1 MLAPFQ
7 RQLERIYEV
16 EIPHCV
22 DDFLIT
28 DRDTLKSIQGE
39 DACDELEIDEQLL
52 VVQDG
57 DNLDVSLYINE
68 EVMSRLA
75 DDHPSSRLHGGNIA
89 DFCTVMEGVSHF
101 VYLVWNASYERGIS
115 LMELEMQAEIDKYV
129 STAFLFG
136 RQGGGRVPSS
146 LYSWLFEDPE
156 YDASLDRESLERY
169 RDANYYA
176 SRYCARLEKRYL
188 GRGGGRSGRSGL
200 FNDLRRLYR
209 LTNNAKLSCAVQ
221 GA

>member
-7 RQLERIYEV
+7 KQLEQIYEL
-16 EIPHCV
+16 EIPHRV

-28 DRDTLKSIQGE
+28 DREVFRSIQGE
-39 DACDELEIDEQLL
+39 GAPDDPLVDETLL
-52 VVQDG
+52 VAQDG
-57 DNLDVSLYINE
+57 ENLDVSLFISE
-68 EVMSRLA
+68 EVMNRLA
-75 DDHPSSRLHGGNIA
+75 TDSPEAKLHEGNIA

-101 VYLVWNASYERGIS
+101 VYLVWNAGYQRGIS

-136 RQGGGRVPSS
+136 RQGDGRVPSS
-146 LYSWLFEDPE
+146 LHSWLFEDPE
-156 YDASLDRESLERY
+156 YDSSLDERSLERY

-188 GRGGGRSGRSGL
+188 GPNGRGGL

-209 LTNNAKLSCAVQ
+209 LTHNAKLSCAV
-221 GA
+221 GKP

>member
-16 EIPHCV
+16 EIPHSV

-28 DRDTLKSIQGE
+28 DREVLKDIQGDE
-39 DACDELEIDEQLL
+39 ACDEPELDEKLL
-52 VVQDG
+52 VMQDG
-57 DNLDVSLYINE
+57 DNLDISLYISE

-75 DDHPSSRLHGGNIA
+75 DDDPGSRLHDGNLA

-101 VYLVWNASYERGIS
+101 LYLLWNAGYERCVS

-136 RQGGGRVPSS
+136 QQDSGRVPSS
-146 LYSWLFEDPE
+146 LHRWLFEQPE

-176 SRYCARLEKRYL
+176 SKYCARLERRYL
-188 GRGGGRSGRSGL
+188 SRNGRAGM

-209 LTNNAKLSCAVQ
+209 LTNNAKLCCAVEES
-221 GA
+221 